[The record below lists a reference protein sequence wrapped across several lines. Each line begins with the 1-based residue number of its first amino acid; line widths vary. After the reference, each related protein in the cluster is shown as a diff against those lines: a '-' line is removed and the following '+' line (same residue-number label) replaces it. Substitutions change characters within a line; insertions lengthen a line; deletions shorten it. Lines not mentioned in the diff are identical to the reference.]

1 MSKTRRKKSSAGK
14 NIAIFFIVFIILE
27 GLLIFG
33 LKTIFKNEDS
43 APSLGGYSFFLM
55 DTDNMSPTVPRNTL
69 VIAMNGTPSV
79 DKIKS
84 AVLCRNVGDE
94 GTTVAWLTEIGS
106 KGDTVDGVIYTVYQD
121 NVVGQDSTDNV
132 RYYDVGSTDVIG
144 VATSRYDTAGKII
157 SFVITPFGMVICGAV
172 PLVLLILLEIIVAI
186 TRRSDDVYEAEE
198 YDDAQADYDD
208 DEEPENENVA
218 LDDFLYG
225 GSEDDVYNSGSKPT
239 GDYTEEFEERQ
250 APINEEPPAPRPVK
264 RKFGKPDFVLNIPDD
279 EDEAADPFGDEEE
292 EQEDEVF
299 TEPESFEEDTHEEEP
314 AFTDVDRMYYEKAAR
329 LIEGD
334 DYKPAPAPKA
344 KPAPAEPPVQLE
356 KPAVKA
362 AAPAPAPTPAETS
375 APAPVRRA
383 PASASA
389 QGARRRPPQGSA
401 SGAPRRRPASGAP
414 SRQGG
419 AAPKRRPRPT
429 QSRPAQR
436 RAPHKD
442 ANAALE
448 QLMQKMAEEQKKLG
462 DNNNNE

>member
-14 NIAIFFIVFIILE
+14 SIAIFFIVFMILE

-43 APSLGGYSFFLM
+43 APSLGGYSLFLM
-55 DTDNMSPTVPRNTL
+55 DTDNMSPTVPKNTL
-69 VIAMNGTPSV
+69 VIAVNGTPSV

-94 GTTVAWLTEIGS
+94 GTTVAWLAEIGS

-121 NVVGQDSTDNV
+121 NVAGQDSTENV
-132 RYYDVGSTDVIG
+132 RYYDVGSTDVVG

-172 PLVLLILLEIIVAI
+172 PLVLLILLEIIVAL
-186 TRRSDDVYEAEE
+186 THRSDDVYETEE
-198 YDDAQADYDD
+198 YDDTQADYDD
-208 DEEPENENVA
+208 EEEQDSENVS

-225 GSEDDVYNSGSKPT
+225 GSEDDVYNSGSKPAA
-239 GDYTEEFEERQ
+239 DYSEEFEELEERQ
-250 APINEEPPAPRPVK
+250 APISEEPPAPRPVK
-264 RKFGKPDFVLNIPDD
+264 RKSGKPDFVLHIPND
-279 EDEAADPFGDEEE
+279 EEDAADPFGDDEE
-292 EQEDEVF
+292 EQEDTKVYG
-299 TEPESFEEDTHEEEP
+299 EPESFEEDIPEEEP
-314 AFTDVDRMYYEKAAR
+314 ALSDVDRMYYEKAAR

-334 DYKPAPAPKA
+334 DYVPAPAPKA

-356 KPAVKA
+356 KPAVRA
-362 AAPAPAPTPAETS
+362 AAPEAPAAPAPA
-375 APAPVRRA
+375 RRA
-383 PASASA
+383 PASSA
-389 QGARRRPPQGSA
+389 QGARRRPTQGGV
-401 SGAPRRRPASGAP
+401 SGAPRRRPASGVP

-462 DNNNNE
+462 GDNKE